1 MATVRIAEP
10 AWYKFTLLSPTEADM
25 AAIRVA
31 KQKLRTKPRSG
42 FPVRLGTNP
51 KECFINSGKWR
62 IVYDL
67 TEDEKDEDD
76 DYILITHI
84 DDRMVLIR

>member
-1 MATVRIAEP
+1 MAKVEIAEP
-10 AWYKFTLLSPTEADM
+10 AWYKFTLLSPTEDDI
-25 AAIRVA
+25 AAIKEA
-31 KQKLRTKPRSG
+31 KRQLRLEPRSG

-67 TEDEKDEDD
+67 TEHEDENG

-84 DDRMVLIR
+84 DNRMVIIE